1 MPVEVNGKL
10 HKSIEEAA
18 AELGVHAK
26 SLRLYINNG
35 IVPEPP
41 TIPVGLIDRRYFP
54 EELIKDYKK
63 RLEAHRK
70 AKRSK

>member
-1 MPVEVNGKL
+1 MAIEVNGKM
-10 HKSIEEAA
+10 HKTIEEAA

-41 TIPVGLIDRRYFP
+41 TVPAGLIERRYFP
-54 EELIKDYKK
+54 EDLIKDYKK

-70 AKRSK
+70 AKRSR